1 MDSSFG
7 LFSVRGINIRV
18 HITFPLILVWAA
30 IQFGVLTRQGAT
42 GAAFGIIV
50 TLLLFAIVIL
60 HELGHSIAAQNYGVP
75 VKQIV
80 LLPIGGVAQLARIP
94 EEPAQEFVIAI
105 AGPFVNFGL
114 AIVMFIAGLA
124 AGVDSVLSNPLRI
137 AGLLGEVSPNA
148 IFTYVF
154 ASNLFLGVFNLIPA
168 FPMDGGRVLRALL
181 ATRLNY
187 ARATRIAVVI
197 GQSMAWL
204 LGLWGFLNGGFFL
217 ILIAVFIY
225 MGASQEGQ
233 LVQLRNVLGGL
244 KVKQAYS
251 PKARFLD
258 PQASLREAVNLT
270 LSSFQA
276 DFPIC
281 DGDQLVGF
289 LTHSQLVD
297 ALNRYGPEVS
307 IGKVMSRSIT
317 PVSPDDELLA
327 VQQRLS
333 ENNLDAA
340 PVVEAGRF
348 LGLITSRD
356 INELYRLVSSQPN
369 LVPALVMRRPDTAI
383 SSRDRGLNNQVEAD
397 QGEVPP
403 ATLPR

>member
-1 MDSSFG
+1 VDSSFG

-30 IQFGVLTRQGAT
+30 IQFGVLTRQGAS

-50 TLLLFAIVIL
+50 TLLLFAIVVL

-94 EEPAQEFVIAI
+94 EEPVQELVIAI
-105 AGPFVNFGL
+105 AGPLVNFGL
-114 AIVMFIAGLA
+114 AILMFAAGLA
-124 AGVDSVLSNPLRI
+124 AGIDGLMSNPLRI
-137 AGLLGEVSPNA
+137 AGLLGEISPNA

-251 PKARFLD
+251 PKARVLN
-258 PQASLREAVNLT
+258 PQSPLREAVDLT

-289 LTHSQLVD
+289 LTHNQLVD
-297 ALNRYGPEVS
+297 SLNRFGPDVAIS
-307 IGKVMSRSIT
+307 QVMSRNIT
-317 PVSPDDELLA
+317 PVGPDDELLA

-333 ENNLDAA
+333 ENNRDAA
-340 PVVEAGRF
+340 PVVDQDRF

-369 LVPALVMRRPDTAI
+369 LVPALVTRHPEPAKSEKFTGTIQPGTDPE
-383 SSRDRGLNNQVEAD
+383 D
-397 QGEVPP
+397 VPP